1 MQDCLER
8 PQVESGGQGVL
19 ARLRA
24 YVGTQQFVRLAL
36 VAILLLGASMRLT
49 GVNWDEGTHLH
60 PDERFLT
67 DVTSR
72 LGWPKSLA
80 EYFDE
85 ARSPLNPYNR
95 DVGMFVYGTAP
106 IFLVKGLGLLLNK
119 SSYWEVHLVGRVV
132 SAGYDLLVIVLVFLI
147 GRRLYGRW
155 IGLLGAFLMAC
166 TVLNIQH
173 SHFYTV
179 ENYITLMVTLAFLFA
194 VRVMQGGGW
203 GDWALLGASFGL
215 AVAGKINMAMFALVI
230 AAACLV
236 RALSEPL
243 PETWNAGVR
252 VLWRRNLGPLS
263 LLMQVNGRDDR
274 AGRVVALQRG
284 ILRAGAGLALT
295 LLIALVAFRV
305 AQPYAFSGPSPFS
318 LELSPRWLE
327 DMRRAA
333 AMMNG
338 TIDMPPSHQWTDR
351 EPVWYALRNIVLW
364 GMGLP
369 LGLAAWL
376 GWAVAGVELWRRR
389 KVEHLLPLVW
399 VTFPF
404 LYLSIQFVKS
414 IRYFLPFYPVLVLL
428 GAYFIFWLWRQAR
441 RIAGAAGPAWTRML
455 ARRAPAGA
463 MVVAG
468 VIVLGTFLYAEAFTN
483 IYRRPLTRVAA
494 SRWVYENIPP
504 GATITFEHWDDPIP
518 QNVDGRDAGRYY
530 NMLGTDPYW
539 EDTPEKR
546 DALYSWLDQAD
557 YIVLSSNR
565 VYESIPRLPE
575 RFPLTTAY
583 YRYLFSGDLGF
594 RILRVFT
601 SYPNLGPIE
610 LVDDRADETFTV
622 YDHPKVIIFE
632 KTAAYSSA
640 RVRELLG
647 DIPVDRVIR
656 LSPVQ
661 TMRSR
666 HLLLLRQAELE
677 AQRAGGTWSA
687 MFNRMDLAN
696 RLPVLAWLAVTEL
709 LGLIALPIAY
719 HAFPRLRDRGFIFAK
734 GLGILLVSYLA
745 WLAASLHLLPYT
757 RLAIVAQVLL
767 VLLVALWLARRRWS
781 EMWAYLRREWRMLL
795 LEEGLYLAFFGA
807 FLLVRM
813 GNPDLWHPARGGE
826 KPMDL
831 AYLNAIIKSTWFPP
845 YDPWYAGGYIN
856 YYYFG
861 HVLVAT
867 LIKLSGIV
875 PTTAYNLVLPT
886 LFALTAMG
894 AYAVVAG
901 LVGQAGGGGD
911 EPTRTLD
918 RAARFGLFGALLVT
932 VLGNLGQVRLLTQA
946 FQAASQLEFRSTLPG
961 LAGLVRTLDGLLR
974 VLAGR
979 PLGTNPD
986 WWFWNASRVMG
997 AGEINEFPYFTF
1009 LYADL
1014 HAHLI
1019 ALPFGLLA
1027 LGLTVSLLN
1036 QCVGAARAAARS
1048 PEEPAGQGS
1057 PADMML
1063 TKAGPTAAVGLP
1075 GRLKQWAATVQW
1087 TEWLGLTLLALV
1099 LGELRVNNT
1108 WDYPTYLLVAA
1119 GGMVIARMHG
1129 RRGPWWAEVWPVLKR
1144 LLFLALA
1151 STVLFQ
1157 PFHARYGAA
1166 YTSVELWR
1174 GTRTPLGDYVVIH
1187 GVFLFILLIY
1197 ALNRAFGYQARGA
1210 LARSVR
1216 LTLGQPLR
1224 IGRYMRLADRLVQPG
1239 AAYQVGWL
1247 GIMALAAFSAASVM
1261 VHWWLVG
1268 LALPLLVVGM
1278 SLSLR
1283 RDLPAAE
1290 QFAAMLFSLGLVL
1303 TAAVEVVVLRG
1314 DIGRMNTV
1322 FKLYLQVWVLWG
1334 VAAAV
1339 ALSALSRRWAR
1350 WRPAWRE
1357 SCQLG
1362 LGLLLLGAALYPL
1375 TATGAKINDRFDRS
1389 LGPGLDGTAY
1399 MQTAQYY
1406 DQDRLL
1412 ELRHDLEA
1420 IRWLQDNVRGSPVIL
1435 EAQTPLYRWGSRI
1448 SIYTGLPTVIGWD
1461 WHQMQQRAVV
1471 PGEAILWRLDDVRR
1485 MYDTIDGDELIRL
1498 LRLYDVSYVYVGE
1511 LEQAYYSPEG
1521 LAKFERLAGS
1531 LFDVVYRRGPVTIYQ
1546 VRREQLGGLA
1556 TRPFLLPQAGGSGK
1570 ALLLSEP
1577 VDQLPVVADRGWNPL
1592 ANAGPAAAV
1601 LIWWLAVCLLGW
1613 AAWPLLMGVCR
1624 GLPDRGYLLAK
1635 GAGWLIV
1642 GYLLW
1647 LGASTRALANR
1658 VPYAYAILGLL
1669 VVAGVWVAR
1678 RQRRRLGA
1686 LWRARRWLL
1695 LREEFLFSGA
1705 FLALV
1710 LVRLGNP
1717 DLWQPWF
1724 GGEKMMEFAYLNA
1737 ILKSAHF
1744 PPYDPYFAGG
1754 YINYYY
1760 YGLYLVNVL
1769 IKLTG
1774 IVPEVA
1780 FNLAVPTFFAL
1791 TVAMAF
1797 SLGHALTWRRKGR
1810 QWLWSGVAAAVGT
1823 ALLANLTVLAQWVG
1837 GLVWLG
1843 GGPTEGAPG
1852 LEAMQPLL
1860 AGLARW
1866 LSGQGNLPAFDYWWE
1881 ATRIIPNTI
1890 NEFPFFSFLFA
1901 DLHPHMMGM
1910 PFALG
1915 LLVALVALVAPGAGC
1930 GRLATQRRSDP
1941 KGWGTVGPL
1950 RGKWPL
1956 ALLAL
1961 IGGALGPLNTWDLP
1975 TYLGLAVVVLVWV
1988 GIERRVGWR
1997 ACVQAMALVALA
2009 GALYAPFYAHY
2020 AAPSAS
2026 PRFEPAQTRARYFLV
2041 VWGLWLVAAYG
2052 WLVPR
2057 WWRGRDGAGRVWRL
2071 ALGPKAARSRALMR
2085 ALGGGG
2091 LAAARLHVALAGA
2104 VLALTTLALTI
2115 GEAPI
2120 ALLIAPVVL
2129 GLALWLRRRA
2139 SMEERLG
2146 GLLMAAGCVVLAGTE
2161 LAFLADFLQGGE
2173 WERMNTVFK
2182 FGIQAWLL
2190 LAVGLSAG
2198 LPEVLDWV
2206 RRRGFLPGAWA
2217 VAMVALV
2224 AISLAYVPLGVAAR
2238 VHERFPGGPPP
2249 TGTLDGLAYMR
2260 TGVYR
2265 WPDEEHPIVLR
2276 HDYEAIGWLLANVRG
2291 TPVIAEAP
2299 LGYYREGGMRVSSY
2313 TGLPTLVGAH
2323 QSEQRPAEVV
2333 SERASQADALY
2344 RMGDPGATLALM
2356 RQLRVQYVYFG
2367 QLEEVVYGAASRAKF
2382 DELVHRGE
2390 LEVAYEN
2397 EGVRIYRVVGVG
2409 ANRARCCP
2417 SGCPAPTA

>member
-1 MQDCLER
+1 MQECLER
-8 PQVESGGQGVL
+8 PRAQDRGRGWREGL
-19 ARLRA
+19 ERLRSFMGSEHA
-24 YVGTQQFVRLAL
+24 ARLAL
-36 VAILLLGASMRLT
+36 VAILLIGASMRLT

-95 DVGMFVYGTAP
+95 EVGMFVYGTAP
-106 IFLVKGLGLLLNK
+106 IFVVKGLGLLLNM

-132 SAGYDLLVIVLVFLI
+132 SACYDLLVVVLVFLI
-147 GRRLYGRW
+147 GRRLYGR
-155 IGLLGAFLMAC
+155 GVALLGAFLMAC

-179 ENYITLMVTLAFLFA
+179 ENYITLMVTLALYFA

-230 AAACLV
+230 GAACLV
-236 RALSEPL
+236 RVLGEPL
-243 PETWNAGVR
+243 PETQDAGLR
-252 VLWRRNLGPLS
+252 TLWRRGLGPLS
-263 LLMQVNGRDDR
+263 LLIPVDSEDDR
-274 AGRVVALQRG
+274 AGRAMALRRG
-284 ILRAGAGLALT
+284 IRRAGMGLALT
-295 LLIALVAFRV
+295 VVVALIAFRV
-305 AQPYAFSGPSPFS
+305 AQPYAFAGSSPFS
-318 LELSPRWLE
+318 LRLSPRWLD
-327 DMRRAA
+327 DMRTAA

-351 EPVWYALRNIVLW
+351 EPVWYAVRNMVLW

-369 LGLAAWL
+369 LGLAACF
-376 GWAVAGVELWRRR
+376 GWVLAAVELWQRRR
-389 KVEHLLPLVW
+389 PEHLLPLVW
-399 VTFPF
+399 VTFPY

-414 IRYFLPFYPVLVLL
+414 IRYFLPFYPALVLL
-428 GAYFIFWLWRQAR
+428 AAYLVFWLWRRAR
-441 RIAGAAGPAWTRML
+441 EVQGRARTAAPSWRRTL
-455 ARRAPAGA
+455 ARWAPRAAVMVGV
-463 MVVAG
+463 VVA
-468 VIVLGTFLYAEAFTN
+468 LGTLLYAEAFTN
-483 IYRRPLTRVAA
+483 IYRRPLSRVAA

-504 GATITFEHWDDPIP
+504 GATITFEHWDDAIP
-518 QNVDGRDAGRYY
+518 QNVDGRDAGQYY

-594 RILRVFT
+594 RILKVFT
-601 SYPNLGPIE
+601 SYPNLGPIQF
-610 LVDDRADETFTV
+610 VDDRADETFTV

-640 RVRELLG
+640 RVRELLD

-661 TMRSR
+661 TKRSR
-666 HLLLLRQAELE
+666 HLLLLRQAEL
-677 AQRAGGTWSA
+677 AVQRAGGTWST
-687 MFNRMDLAN
+687 MFNRLDLAN

-709 LGLIALPIAY
+709 LGLIAYPLAY
-719 HAFPRLRDRGFIFAK
+719 RAFPRFRDRGFIFAK
-734 GLGILLVSYLA
+734 GLGILLVPYLA
-745 WLAASLHLLPYT
+745 WLAASVHVLPYT
-757 RLAIVAQVLL
+757 RLAIIAQVLL
-767 VLLVALWLARRRWS
+767 LLAVAAWLARRRWS
-781 EMWAYLRREWRMLL
+781 ELRAYVRREWRTLL
-795 LEEGLYLAFFGA
+795 LEEALYLAFFGA

-875 PTTAYNLVLPT
+875 PTTAYNLALPT

-894 AYAVVAG
+894 AYSVVAG
-901 LVGQAGGGGD
+901 LLGHTVDDRSA
-911 EPTRTLD
+911 PTWD
-918 RAARFGLFGALLVT
+918 RAARFGLLGALLVA
-932 VLGNLGQVRLLTQA
+932 VFGNLGQVRLLAQGL
-946 FQAASQLEFRSTLPG
+946 QAASQLDFRSTLPG
-961 LAGLVRTLDGLLR
+961 LAGLVRTVDGLLQ

-979 PLGTNPD
+979 PLSINPD
-986 WWFWNASRVMG
+986 WWFWNASRVMS

-1027 LGLTVSLLN
+1027 LGLTVSLLG
-1036 QCVGAARAAARS
+1036 QYAREARGQVH
-1048 PEEPAGQGS
+1048 PLPVWADPATPPAG
-1057 PADMML
+1057 PVL
-1063 TKAGPTAAVGLP
+1063 TKAAEAAPEGVGQ
-1075 GRLKQWAATVQW
+1075 RLRRWAATVDW
-1087 TEWLGLTLLALV
+1087 GEWLGLALLALV

-1108 WDYPTYLLVAA
+1108 WDYPTYLLVAL
-1119 GGMVIARMHG
+1119 GGVFLGRIHG
-1129 RRGPWWAEVWPVLKR
+1129 RRGAWWSEVWPVLKR
-1144 LLFLALA
+1144 FLFLALA
-1151 STVLFQ
+1151 STLLFQ

-1174 GTRTPLGDYVVIH
+1174 GPRTAPGDYLVIH
-1187 GVFLFILLIY
+1187 GLFLFILVIY

-1216 LTLGQPLR
+1216 LSFGQPLR
-1224 IGRYMRLADRLVQPG
+1224 IGRYMRLADRLVQPR

-1283 RDLPAAE
+1283 RDLPPAE
-1290 QFAAMLFSLGLVL
+1290 RFAAMLFSLGLVL
-1303 TAAVEVVVLRG
+1303 TVAVEVVVLRG

-1322 FKLYLQVWVLWG
+1322 FKFYLQVWVLWG

-1339 ALSALSRRWAR
+1339 ALAALSSRWGR

-1357 SCQLG
+1357 AYQLG
-1362 LGLLLLGAALYPL
+1362 LGLLLCGAALYPL

-1471 PGEAILWRLDDVRR
+1471 PGEAITWRLDDVRR
-1485 MYDTIDGDELIRL
+1485 MYETTDEEELVRL
-1498 LRLYDVSYVYVGE
+1498 LKLYDVSYVYVGE
-1511 LEQAYYSPEG
+1511 LEEAHYSGEG

-1531 LFDVVYRRGPVTIYQ
+1531 LFDVVYRQGPVTIYQ
-1546 VRREQLGGLA
+1546 VRRERLGGLA
-1556 TRPFLLPQAGGSGK
+1556 ARPFVLPQAGGNGK
-1570 ALLLSEP
+1570 TLLLTEP
-1577 VDQLPVVADRGWNPL
+1577 VDALPVVADRGWNPL
-1592 ANAGPAAAV
+1592 ANAGPVAATAV
-1601 LIWWLAVCLLGW
+1601 WWVTVSVLGL
-1613 AAWPLLMGVCR
+1613 AAWPLLVGVCR

-1647 LGASTRALANR
+1647 LGASTRVLANR
-1658 VPYAYAILGLL
+1658 VPHAYAVLGLL
-1669 VVAGVWVAR
+1669 VAAGAWMAV
-1678 RQRRRLGA
+1678 RQRRRLAA
-1686 LWRARRWLL
+1686 LWRARRRLL
-1695 LREEFLFSGA
+1695 LREELLFSGA

-1737 ILKSAHF
+1737 IVKSAHF

-1797 SLGHALTWRRKGR
+1797 SLGHALTWRRRGR
-1810 QWLWSGVAAAVGT
+1810 RWLWGGVAAAVG
-1823 ALLANLTVLAQWVG
+1823 AAVLANLTVLAQWVG

-1843 GGPTEGAPG
+1843 GGSTEGAPG
-1852 LEAMQPLL
+1852 LEALQPLL

-1866 LSGQGNLPAFDYWWE
+1866 LSGRGNLPAFDYWWE

-1910 PFALG
+1910 PFALAVLVTLVG
-1915 LLVALVALVAPGAGC
+1915 LVDPGCRGPLPGLEGASRKGQGASGPIPGA
-1930 GRLATQRRSDP
+1930 
-1941 KGWGTVGPL
+1941 WG
-1950 RGKWPL
+1950 L

-1961 IGGALGPLNTWDLP
+1961 VGGALGPLNTWDLP
-1975 TYLGLAVVVLVWV
+1975 TYLGLAAVVLVWV

-1997 ACVQAMALVALA
+1997 ALLQAVAVVALA

-2026 PRFEPAQTRARYFLV
+2026 PRFEPAHTRARYFVV
-2041 VWGLWLVAAYG
+2041 VWGLWLAALYG

-2057 WWRGRDGAGRVWRL
+2057 WWRGRDGAGRLWRL
-2071 ALGPKAARSRALMR
+2071 AFGTKAARARGLMR
-2085 ALGGGG
+2085 ALSPAS
-2091 LAAARLHVALAGA
+2091 LPAARRQLALAVAVAAATVVAL
-2104 VLALTTLALTI
+2104 LA

-2120 ALLIAPVVL
+2120 ALLLPPMVL
-2129 GLALWLRRRA
+2129 GLALWLRRGR
-2139 SMEERLG
+2139 MEERLG
-2146 GLLMAAGCVVLAGTE
+2146 GLLAAGGCLILAGTE

-2198 LPEVLDWV
+2198 LPEVLEWV

-2238 VHERFPGGPPP
+2238 VNERFPGGPPP
-2249 TGTLDGLAYMR
+2249 TGTLDGLAYMH

-2276 HDYEAIGWLLANVRG
+2276 YDYEAIRWLLENVRG

-2323 QSEQRPAEVV
+2323 QLEQRPAAQV

-2344 RMGDPGATLALM
+2344 RMDDPEATLALM
-2356 RQLRVQYVYFG
+2356 RQLRVRYVYFG
-2367 QLEEVVYGAASRAKF
+2367 QLEEVVYGATSGAKF
-2382 DELVHRGE
+2382 EELVRRGE
-2390 LEVAYEN
+2390 LEVAYGN
-2397 EGVRIYRVVGVG
+2397 DRVRIYRVVSVG
-2409 ANRARCCP
+2409 GEA
-2417 SGCPAPTA
+2417 G